1 MSKITIFTLL
11 LSLLSCGYTPNTS
24 TKRNANEY
32 LTYDGASD
40 LSRSDYYDVL
50 NTPKKNNEKKTNPNI
65 AKLIKTPSKPDKIP
79 DKLISI
85 SVTEDV
91 PLKDVLLEIGR
102 MANLDIQISP
112 KIDASIIIT
121 AKNKPLRD
129 VLESITQIANVRYH
143 EVDGI
148 LIFEE
153 DSPYVET
160 YNVNFINLIRSN
172 STSKSSSTG
181 LSGNGSTSSQSSS
194 SSFSLSGKAEDNLW
208 EDINTSIKQIV
219 SEDTLNEQ
227 LNKEKAKERDAKLQI
242 KNMSNASNSL
252 APQPPVA
259 PSATTQPT
267 QLQGQQQQGPLGQNT
282 ISINKQGGLIA
293 VFATKKGHRKID
305 KYLKLLQKKMTAQV
319 LIEVKILEVT
329 LDNTYK
335 NGIDWSGIAGQIG
348 NVALTASTGFASN
361 LAASTLTPVKL
372 ILGSQNVTATIE
384 MLNKFGTVKTLIS
397 PRLNATNNQTAVLSR
412 AENTV
417 YFNMS
422 ITNNFV
428 NTGTNAV
435 GTNAQ
440 QFTIS
445 SIPQTVPIGID
456 LSILPVINFDKREI
470 MMNVRPS
477 IISQN
482 GFQADPGFAY
492 LAKQSA
498 LTSGISNNIP
508 ITSAK
513 TFDTM
518 VNIKD
523 GDTMIM
529 GGFTSRVDTITESGW
544 PFLSEI
550 PIIGTLFKEK
560 QSTESIVE
568 TVLIIKATL
577 IDNGEN
583 NIEESD
589 RRFYDKMTN
598 YSRKGVL

>member
-1 MSKITIFTLL
+1 MLQITIFALVFCL
-11 LSLLSCGYTPNTS
+11 FSCGHKLNTS

-32 LTYDGASD
+32 LKYDGAND

-50 NTPKKNNEKKTNPNI
+50 NAPKNKNGKKNNPNI
-65 AKLIKTPSKPDKIP
+65 AKLIKNPNKPDKIP

-208 EDINTSIKQIV
+208 DDINTSIKQIV

-227 LNKEKAKERDAKLQI
+227 LNKEKAKERAAKLQTD
-242 KNMSNASNSL
+242 NMMHAANNL
-252 APQPPVA
+252 APQPPIT
-259 PSATTQPT
+259 SNSTTQPT

-305 KYLKLLQKKMTAQV
+305 KYLKLLHKKMTAQV

-361 LAASTLTPVKL
+361 LASSALTPISL
-372 ILGSQNVTATIE
+372 ILGSNNVTATIQ

-417 YFNMS
+417 YFNMQ

-440 QFTIS
+440 QFTVS
-445 SIPQTVPIGID
+445 AIPQTVPIGID

-482 GFQADPGFAY
+482 GSQADPGFAY
-492 LAKQSA
+492 LAKQNA
-498 LTSGISNNIP
+498 LTSGLSNNIP
-508 ITSAK
+508 ITAAK
-513 TFDTM
+513 TF
-518 VNIKD
+518 VN
-523 GDTMIM
+523 G
-529 GGFTSRVDTITESGW
+529 
-544 PFLSEI
+544 
-550 PIIGTLFKEK
+550 
-560 QSTESIVE
+560 
-568 TVLIIKATL
+568 
-577 IDNGEN
+577 
-583 NIEESD
+583 
-589 RRFYDKMTN
+589 
-598 YSRKGVL
+598 